1 MGAQSASETSSDIRI
16 GHLVFDRDC
25 APEQANP
32 AVVVNIPPKQ
42 ADEWDAYGET
52 TVAEDNPDYPASAPI
67 IVVTYR
73 DDLLED
79 TQLAEKVAPNVPIP
93 LQELSKAGIKHYSF
107 PAPRLRLADPE
118 TDDVSKRTVDTTDD
132 TSSSSSS
139 SPSPSPSPSS
149 TSNDNSDD
157 TETRPAEQDTDEA
170 NESESESR
178 NEDESRS
185 AENESDAETGDEG
198 NEQELQQLTEHL
210 LDNGVRSEIEDGM
223 VVIEKL
229 GQRYE
234 IGLDGEVDGDGPYQD
249 RLEQLVSDYRT

>member
-42 ADEWDAYGET
+42 ADEWDAYGDT

-67 IVVTYR
+67 IVVAYR
-73 DDLLED
+73 DDLRED

-118 TDDVSKRTVDTTDD
+118 TDDVSKKTVDTTDD
-132 TSSSSSS
+132 KSSNS
-139 SPSPSPSPSS
+139 SPSS
-149 TSNDNSDD
+149 TSNDDSDD
-157 TETRPAEQDTDEA
+157 TETRPAEQDTGEA
-170 NESESESR
+170 SESGNEDEG
-178 NEDESRS
+178 EDESRS
-185 AENESDAETGDEG
+185 AENEADAETGDEG
-198 NEQELQQLTEHL
+198 NKQELQQLTEHL

-223 VVIEKL
+223 VVAEKL